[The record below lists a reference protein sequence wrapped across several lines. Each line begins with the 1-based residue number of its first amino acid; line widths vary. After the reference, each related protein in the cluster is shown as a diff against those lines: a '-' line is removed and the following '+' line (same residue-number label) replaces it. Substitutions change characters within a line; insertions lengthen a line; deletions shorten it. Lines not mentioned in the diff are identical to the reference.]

1 MKKRNLLNKSISML
15 LVVVMIFTLLPLTF
29 LTVSAAENINYI
41 DNGGD
46 FDLLG
51 FGYNALSGEE
61 IDGATMKIKNGPLI
75 DKNKAQG
82 YKMNVNTTNGVV
94 HTYDSMTKLLNSFG
108 INYSRTSTAS
118 ANIGIAKAGMERKF
132 NLDFNTSTT
141 SIYKASFLTYTV
153 SVIRNQYV
161 LSSDYTN
168 MLSDDF
174 LEAIK
179 TESPEAIFAKYG
191 THMLVSYQ
199 NGGRADLTAYAYTE
213 EKDDEFDISLGF
225 SNSASA
231 GVGDSSMGVS
241 AETATNINTKFSSTT
256 ESKVSKSDVH
266 WNLKGGK
273 ADYLEVTTDDSG
285 KVIFMNL
292 DQDSL
297 DNWTSSVNDPNGS
310 VMIPET
316 TEWVPIWEILPNSN
330 EYLII
335 KDALY
340 DYFIDKADDV
350 NNEFF
355 KKYCYYTGSGTGD
368 TYTYINKDGYV
379 FPNIEYDAVTNNQVA
394 PGSTVIPEIDEDFF
408 ANCDEMDYQVEYKI
422 IGDAIVDKTSGIFT
436 VNDKTTSDS
445 ITLELYVNG
454 TYKGCM
460 EFIVSEEGICNKN
473 KWFKGGYG
481 TEKRPYLIATATQF
495 MNLANSFC
503 YNNKD
508 FYFELVSDIDFNEVD
523 DEMPIYTF
531 EGHLNGNG
539 YSINNWYFTVLPDF
553 NPADYL
559 TKTIKVFNTIE
570 KDGSYNWGIFASNQG
585 TIKNIKINNF
595 NCFSRFITPEEIGDY
610 SLAMGVVCGR
620 NYGTIDNVTVD
631 NCTLDLTLS
640 SGTEKNLSAYC
651 GILTGVNENTGVITY
666 SGTKNSK
673 LTLCVSNVLSD
684 ATLFPGMLF
693 VNKVKNNVES
703 GGIAGTLISKDISN
717 IYSYNNAI
725 ECISKKAAMDSNN
738 KVLYENNIFDQAYI
752 GGLVGNVS
760 IREEASTLK
769 TSVAFNNTIS
779 TPNGNTGVFVGQIGN
794 GTIDSCF
801 TNAANSLPING
812 TQSYD
817 CNQYSGNI
825 TAIHG
830 FDSSI
835 WADDG
840 NAPKILQP
848 NTLQI
853 GTLEF
858 ENEYVYDGEPD
869 YLDFSKLE
877 FQYNNDTH
885 SVGEKVQSSVY
896 WMDLSAFDYSTSGTK
911 NISVRGYA
919 GEESSFSVSGIT
931 KKVESI
937 EIISLPKT
945 TYFEGEELSIEGIQ
959 IGVHYNDGSSE
970 LIDEISADNIKNFS
984 SELSDSNINSESKTI
999 TVEHAGC
1006 TDVYSI
1012 TVHKITPQSLT
1023 ITTLPKLNYYSG
1035 QSLDYSDLSME
1046 LLYNNGETIQVTSS
1060 MLSLDNFSGFDN
1072 SENAEST
1079 QTITVTYMGLSATYD
1094 VHMTTDVISSVT
1106 LSQKPTKD
1114 TYYVGDSEI
1123 LDTQGLVLHVVYESG
1138 KDEYI
1143 SSGYSCEGFSTDSAG
1158 TKKITVNYYGFEV
1171 NFPVE
1176 VKDIEAVSISIAD
1189 ESAHKTTYYIGDVF
1203 SNIGIALDV
1212 TYNNGKTSTVW
1223 GGFTWKVEG
1232 FDENANPL
1240 LASAGSKTITVYY
1253 SLGSNRC
1260 STTYNITISPV
1271 SIVNIEI
1278 SQHPT
1283 QQYYILGE
1291 EFNSTGMTIIANKN
1305 NGVAEIIEPDSI
1317 VYDFTDAGQRT
1328 VTIGYLGHT
1337 VEMDVTVLAPSS
1349 ISIKTKADKLQYE
1362 EGETFAK
1369 DGLAIQANYANG
1381 KTRVLSESE
1390 YTISTP
1396 DMSMAGVKKVEIT
1409 AFGFTTSYD
1418 IFVSKHVVTNEDP
1431 QIIIEEGNARAGDT
1445 LTLDVTMKNVSD
1457 IKSIMLDQFSF
1468 DRTKLELV
1476 KFEWKLTGAAL
1487 SDWDATDEVAAIAF
1501 AQNTNVN
1508 GIIAQLTFKVLDD
1521 TEVGDV
1527 SISCTVAANQKLE
1540 EGGETSVKIYVVD
1553 GCVTVTTIA
1562 RGDVN
1567 GDDFL
1572 DSDDAIFLLRS
1583 TLNSDRYPINQNGDM
1598 NGDGFVDSDDAIYLL
1613 RHTLNA
1619 TRYPLS

>member
-1 MKKRNLLNKSISML
+1 ML
-15 LVVVMIFTLLPLTF
+15 LVVVMVFTMLPLTF

-41 DNGGD
+41 EKGGD

-51 FGYNALSGEE
+51 AGYNALSGEE
-61 IDGATMKIKNGPLI
+61 IDGNLTSFENGLGSLI
-75 DKNKAQG
+75 DKNKADA
-82 YKMNVNTTNGVV
+82 YVMNVNTTNGVV

-118 ANIGIAKAGMERKF
+118 ANIGFAKAGLTNKF
-132 NLDFNTSTT
+132 NLDFSTSTT

-153 SVIRNQYV
+153 SAIRNQYV

-168 MLSDDF
+168 MLADDF

-179 TESPEAIFAKYG
+179 TESPQAIFEKYG

-199 NGGRADLTAYAYTE
+199 NGGRADLTAYAYME

-231 GVGDSSMGVS
+231 GIGDSSMGVS

-273 ADYLEVTTDDSG
+273 AEYLDVTTDDSG
-285 KVIFMNL
+285 KVISMNL

-297 DNWTSSVNDPNGS
+297 DNWTSSVNEENQA

-330 EYLII
+330 EYRII

-379 FPNIEYDAVTNNQVA
+379 FPNTEYVTNNQVA

-408 ANCDEMDYQVEYKI
+408 ADCDEMDYQVEYKI

-436 VNDKTTSDS
+436 VNDEITSDT

-454 TYKGCM
+454 NYKGCM
-460 EFIVSEEGICNKN
+460 EFIVAEEGICNGN
-473 KWFKGGYG
+473 EWFEGGYG
-481 TEKRPYLIATATQF
+481 TQKRPYLIATATQF
-495 MNLANSFC
+495 MNLANGAC
-503 YNNKD
+503 YDPKNLNEK
-508 FYFELVSDIDFNEVD
+508 FVYFELVSDIDFNEVE
-523 DEMPIYTF
+523 DEMPITDF
-531 EGHLNGNG
+531 KGHLNGNG
-539 YSINNWYFTVLPDF
+539 YSIGNWEVIAPLPTKITSYFKHIVAVAATAV
-553 NPADYL
+553 N
-559 TKTIKVFNTIE
+559 
-570 KDGSYNWGIFASNQG
+570 GSYNWGIFATNNG
-585 TIKNIKINNF
+585 TIENINILNF
-595 NCFSRFITPEEIGDY
+595 KCNTIFTTTGEQEKAYTLCIGT
-610 SLAMGVVCGR
+610 LCGR
-620 NYGTIDNVTVD
+620 NYGAISNVHINNSSINAGWNGGGALKVT
-631 NCTLDLTLS
+631 LTLY
-640 SGTEKNLSAYC
+640 SGIIC
-651 GILTGVNENTGVITY
+651 GINEETGNITY
-666 SGTKNSK
+666 SGAKESNLNSTIFNTMEDNSATSIFFVIGAKNNIETGGIIGKTFTNNISNTYSYGNSIK
-673 LTLCVSNVLSD
+673 CVSNKYVHNSD
-684 ATLFPGMLF
+684 GDQVGM
-693 VNKVKNNVES
+693 KEE
-703 GGIAGTLISKDISN
+703 T
-717 IYSYNNAI
+717 
-725 ECISKKAAMDSNN
+725 
-738 KVLYENNIFDQAYI
+738 FDQAHI
-752 GGLVGNVS
+752 GGLIGNVS
-760 IREEASTLK
+760 ISEEAPILN

-794 GTIDSCF
+794 GTINSCF
-801 TNAANSLPING
+801 TNAANTFPFNG

-817 CNQYSGNI
+817 YNQYSGNV
-825 TAIHG
+825 TALNG

-853 GTLEF
+853 GTSQF
-858 ENEYVYDGEPD
+858 ENEYVYGGEPD

-896 WMDLSAFDYSTSGTK
+896 WMDLSALDYSTSGTK

-919 GEESSFSVSGIT
+919 GEEASFAVTGIT

-937 EIISLPKT
+937 EVVSLPKT
-945 TYFEGEELSIEGIQ
+945 TYFEGEDLSIKGMQ
-959 IGVHYNDGSSE
+959 IDVRYNDGSSE
-970 LIDEISADNIKNFS
+970 LIGEISADNIKNFS
-984 SELSDSNINSESKTI
+984 TELSDSNIISESKI
-999 TVEHAGC
+999 VTVEYAGC
-1006 TDVYSI
+1006 SDVYNI
-1012 TVHKITPQSLT
+1012 TVHKIAPQSLT

-1035 QSLDYSDLSME
+1035 QSFDYSDLTME
-1046 LLYNNGETIQVTSS
+1046 LLQNNGETIQVTSS
-1060 MLSLDNFSGFDN
+1060 MLTLDNFSGFDN

-1114 TYYVGDSEI
+1114 TYYVGDYEV

-1143 SSGYSCEGFSTDSAG
+1143 SSGYSYEGFFTDAAG

-1171 NFPVE
+1171 NFSVE

-1189 ESAHKTTYYIGDVF
+1189 ESAHKTTYYIGDVY
-1203 SNIGIALDV
+1203 SNSGIALDV
-1212 TYNNGKTSTVW
+1212 TYNNGKTSTVC
-1223 GGFTWKVEG
+1223 GGFAWKVEG
-1232 FDENANPL
+1232 FDENAKPL
-1240 LASAGSKTITVYY
+1240 LVSAGSKTITVYY

-1278 SQHPT
+1278 SQYPT

-1418 IFVSKHVVTNEDP
+1418 IVVSKHVVTNEDP
-1431 QIIIEEGNARAGDT
+1431 QIIIEQGNARAGET
-1445 LTLDVTMKNVSD
+1445 VTLDVTMKNVSD
-1457 IKSIMLDQFSF
+1457 IKSIMLDQFSY

-1476 KFEWKLTGAAL
+1476 NFEWKLTGAAL
-1487 SDWDATDEVAAIAF
+1487 SDWDDTDEVAAIAF
-1501 AQNTNVN
+1501 SQNTNAN
-1508 GIIAQLTFKVLDD
+1508 GVIAQLTFKVLED
-1521 TEVGDV
+1521 TDVGDV

-1540 EGGETSVKIYVVD
+1540 EGGESSVKIYVID

-1572 DSDDAIFLLRS
+1572 DSDDAIYLLRS
-1583 TLNSDRYPINQNGDM
+1583 TLNSDRYPTNQNGDM

>member
-1 MKKRNLLNKSISML
+1 ML
-15 LVVVMIFTLLPLTF
+15 LVVVMVFTMLPLTF
-29 LTVSAAENINYI
+29 LTVSAAENIDYI
-41 DNGGD
+41 DNGD

-51 FGYNALSGEE
+51 YGYNALNGTE
-61 IDGATMKIKNGPLI
+61 ISSNTITTAVNGVGPLI
-75 DKNKAQG
+75 DKNKAEG

-118 ANIGIAKAGMERKF
+118 ANIGIAKAGLEKKF
-132 NLDFNTSTT
+132 ELNFDISNEKV
-141 SIYKASFLTYTV
+141 YQASFLTYTV
-153 SVIRNQYV
+153 SAVRNQYV

-191 THMLVSYQ
+191 THMLVFYQ
-199 NGGRADLTAYAYTE
+199 NGGRADLTAYAYS
-213 EKDDEFDISLGF
+213 KDENTKLDASLGY
-225 SNSASA
+225 SSSASA
-231 GVGDSSMGVS
+231 GVGDSSMGAS
-241 AETATNINTKFSSTT
+241 ASVANKIALDYSFEKD
-256 ESKVSKSDVH
+256 ESKISTDVR
-266 WNLKGGK
+266 WNLIGGD
-273 ADYLEVTTDDSG
+273 ATYLAVEKDTNG
-285 KVIFMNL
+285 KVLSMNL
-292 DQDSL
+292 DQNSL
-297 DNWTSSVNDPNGS
+297 NSWTASVNDNP
-310 VMIPET
+310 VIIPET
-316 TEWVPIWEILPNSN
+316 TEWVPIWEILPDTT
-330 EYLII
+330 EYLSI
-335 KDALY
+335 KAELY
-340 DYFIDKADDV
+340 RYFIDKADDV

-379 FPNIEYDAVTNNQVA
+379 FPNTEYDAVITNNQVA
-394 PGSTVIPEIDEDFF
+394 PGSTIIPEIDEDFF
-408 ANCDEMDYQVEYKI
+408 ADCDEMDYQVEYKI
-422 IGDAIVDKTSGIFT
+422 TGDAIVDKTSGIFT
-436 VNDKTTSDS
+436 VNDEITADT

-454 TYKGCM
+454 NYKGAM
-460 EFIVSEEGICNKN
+460 EFIVSDEGICNGN
-473 KWFKGGYG
+473 KWFEGGYG
-481 TEKRPYLIATATQF
+481 TETRPYLIATATQF
-495 MNLANSFC
+495 MNLANDAC
-503 YNNKD
+503 YNNENL
-508 FYFELVSDIDFNEVD
+508 YFELVSDIDFNEVKN
-523 DEMPIYTF
+523 EMPITDF
-531 EGHLNGNG
+531 KGHLNGNG
-539 YSINNWYFTVLPDF
+539 YSIKNWQVVAPSMLSFI
-553 NPADYL
+553 DYVVHVAR
-559 TKTIKVFNTIE
+559 IKATAV
-570 KDGSYNWGIFASNQG
+570 DGNYNWGIFAANHG
-585 TIKNIKINNF
+585 TIENINIRGIECKPIF
-595 NCFSRFITPEEIGDY
+595 TTTGEQEKAYTLCIGA
-610 SLAMGVVCGR
+610 LCGR
-620 NYGTIDNVTVD
+620 NYGAISNVHINNSSINAKWKGGGALKVT
-631 NCTLDLTLS
+631 LTLY
-640 SGTEKNLSAYC
+640 GGIVC
-651 GILTGVNENTGVITY
+651 GINEDTGSIIY
-666 SGTKNSK
+666 SGTKTSAFGG
-673 LTLCVSNVLSD
+673 TVSNTMTDLNAFIAS
-684 ATLFPGMLF
+684 LF
-693 VNKVKNNVES
+693 VANARNNIEI
-703 GGIAGTLISKDISN
+703 GGIAGKTISN
-717 IYSYNNAI
+717 NISNVYSYDNLLK
-725 ECISKKAAMDSNN
+725 CVSNKYATNSDGNQVGN
-738 KVLYENNIFDQAYI
+738 KVETFNEAYVGGFI
-752 GGLVGNVS
+752 GQVS
-760 IREEASTLK
+760 INEKAPILK

-801 TNAANSLPING
+801 TNAANTLPFNG

-817 CNQYSGNI
+817 YNQYSGNV
-825 TAIHG
+825 TALNG

-853 GTLEF
+853 GTSQF
-858 ENEYVYDGEPD
+858 ENEYVYGGEPD

-877 FQYNNDTH
+877 LQYNNDTH

-896 WMDLSAFDYSTSGTK
+896 WMDLSALDYSTSGAK

-919 GEESSFSVSGIT
+919 GEEASFAVTGIT
-931 KKVESI
+931 KKVDSI
-937 EIISLPKT
+937 EVVSLPKT
-945 TYFEGEELSIEGIQ
+945 TYFEGEDLSIEGMQ
-959 IGVHYNDGSSE
+959 LDVRYNDGSSE
-970 LIDEISADNIKNFS
+970 LIGEISADNIKNFS
-984 SELSDSNINSESKTI
+984 TELSDSNIISESKTV
-999 TVEHAGC
+999 TVEYAGC
-1006 TDVYSI
+1006 SDVYSI
-1012 TVHKITPQSLT
+1012 TVHKIAPQSLT

-1035 QSLDYSDLSME
+1035 QSFDYSDLTME
-1046 LLYNNGETIQVTSS
+1046 LLQNNGETIQVTSS
-1060 MLSLDNFSGFDN
+1060 MLTLDNFSGFDN

-1114 TYYVGDSEI
+1114 TYYVGDYEV

-1143 SSGYSCEGFSTDSAG
+1143 SSGYSYEGFSTDVAG

-1189 ESAHKTTYYIGDVF
+1189 ESAHKTTYYIGDVY
-1203 SNIGIALDV
+1203 SNSGIALNV

-1223 GGFTWKVEG
+1223 SGFTWKVEG
-1232 FDENANPL
+1232 FDENSKPL

-1278 SQHPT
+1278 SQYPT

-1291 EFNSTGMTIIANKN
+1291 EFNSTGLTIIANKN

-1317 VYDFTDAGQRT
+1317 VYDFTAAGQRT

-1337 VEMDVTVLAPSS
+1337 VEMNVTVLAPSS

-1396 DMSMAGVKKVEIT
+1396 DMSMAGVKKVKIT
-1409 AFGFTTSYD
+1409 AFDFTTSYD
-1418 IFVSKHVVTNEDP
+1418 IVVSKHVVTNEEP
-1431 QIIIEEGNARAGDT
+1431 QIIIEQGNARAGET
-1445 LTLDVTMKNVSD
+1445 VTLDVTMKNVSD
-1457 IKSIMLDQFSF
+1457 IKSIMLDQFSY

-1476 KFEWKLTGAAL
+1476 NFEWKLTGAAL
-1487 SDWDATDEVAAIAF
+1487 SDWDDTDEVAAIAF
-1501 AQNTNVN
+1501 SQNTNAN
-1508 GIIAQLTFKVLDD
+1508 GVIAQLTFKVLED
-1521 TEVGDV
+1521 TDVGDV

-1540 EGGETSVKIYVVD
+1540 EGGESSVKIYVID

-1572 DSDDAIFLLRS
+1572 DSDDAIYLLRS
-1583 TLNSDRYPINQNGDM
+1583 TLNSDRYPTNQNGDM